1 MDVPFDSMVFQ
12 FQDGKL
18 VGYEAKYSMEIQEET
33 RAKFFSLTFSD
44 YGTTN
49 VTLPQVA
56 EE

>member
-33 RAKFFSLTFSD
+33 GAKFFSLTFSD